1 MCVGC
6 EIEIDGAAA
15 KNYLEHKQIFTDA
28 SNIYA
33 GVHGLNGGEVLEQVK
48 SRITSTLSGRAKVN
62 SVVS

>member
-15 KNYLEHKQIFTDA
+15 KNYLEHNKQIFTDA

-33 GVHGLNGGEVLEQVK
+33 GVHGLDGGEVLEQV
-48 SRITSTLSGRAKVN
+48 
-62 SVVS
+62 